1 MKLTLF
7 YDNYYIK
14 VSTAPV
20 KKIVQIVILLVSRTL
35 INILSIDLNLEKML
49 LKKY

>member
-14 VSTAPV
+14 VNT
-20 KKIVQIVILLVSRTL
+20 VILLVSRTL

-49 LKKY
+49 FKKY